1 MTNGS
6 GGAGRRNRRVTP
18 DAAPTGAP
26 QAPPVNLTFDPPGQE
41 APVAG
46 DAPRARR
53 GLRLPRRRP
62 ATTATPVGDAPDA
75 TVPPAPLTV
84 QTAPPQN
91 GPVAA
96 VTPDVGS
103 EVPPDSLS
111 GRRGRLRAWRGW
123 RPLLAAALVA
133 GAGVS
138 AWFALPVRTVQVGG
152 NARLSEARVQ
162 ELAGLRE
169 GFGWLYYGAWRA
181 RGLLDSPWVA
191 SARVVRVFPDT
202 VRVEVTERVPRVR
215 LARPDGSVVVAA
227 ADGTVLPGAA
237 LSGSLPLVSGWG
249 PDRLPD
255 VLRVLGALSGY
266 NVQSVVF
273 TPTGLSVKLP
283 SGSVW
288 SGDLQALLKYAGS
301 ISMYPNSDISIYPW
315 GVSVQE

>member
-1 MTNGS
+1 MTDGS

-26 QAPPVNLTFDPPGQE
+26 QAPPVNLTFDPPGQDAPPTE
-41 APVAG
+41 A
-46 DAPRARR
+46 APRARR
-53 GLRLPRRRP
+53 GLQLPRRRAAP
-62 ATTATPVGDAPDA
+62 TVADAPDG

-84 QTAPPQN
+84 QPP
-91 GPVAA
+91 AA
-96 VTPDVGS
+96 VVPDPGGEVTPEG
-103 EVPPDSLS
+103 PA
-111 GRRGRLRAWRGW
+111 RRGRLRAWRGW

-133 GAGVS
+133 GAGVG

-202 VRVEVTERVPRVR
+202 VRVEVTERMPRVR

>member
-1 MTNGS
+1 MTDGS

-26 QAPPVNLTFDPPGQE
+26 QAPPVNLTFDPPGQDAPPTE
-41 APVAG
+41 A
-46 DAPRARR
+46 APRARR
-53 GLRLPRRRP
+53 GLQLPRRRAAP
-62 ATTATPVGDAPDA
+62 TVADAPA
-75 TVPPAPLTV
+75 GTVPPAPLTV
-84 QTAPPQN
+84 QPPTAVGADP
-91 GPVAA
+91 GGE
-96 VTPDVGS
+96 VTPEG
-103 EVPPDSLS
+103 PA
-111 GRRGRLRAWRGW
+111 RRGRLRAWRGW

-133 GAGVS
+133 GAGVG

-152 NARLSEARVQ
+152 HARLSEARVQ

>member
-1 MTNGS
+1 MTDGS

-18 DAAPTGAP
+18 DAPP
-26 QAPPVNLTFDPPGQE
+26 QTPPVNLTFDPPGQD
-41 APVAG
+41 APPAG
-46 DAPRARR
+46 DAPRTRR
-53 GLRLPRRRP
+53 SLRLPRRRP
-62 ATTATPVGDAPDA
+62 AAPRSEPDSVDGA
-75 TVPPAPLTV
+75 VRSDPLTV
-84 QTAPPQN
+84 QSPA
-91 GPVAA
+91 AA
-96 VTPDVGS
+96 VADPGDQVTPEG
-103 EVPPDSLS
+103 PA
-111 GRRGRLRAWRGW
+111 RRGRVRAWRGW

-133 GAGVS
+133 GAGVG
-138 AWFALPVRTVQVGG
+138 AWFALPVRTVQIEG
-152 NARLSEARVQ
+152 NARLSAARVQ

-215 LARPDGSVVVAA
+215 LARPDGSVVAVA

-237 LSGSLPLVSGWG
+237 TGASLPLVSGWG
-249 PDRLPD
+249 PDRLPE
-255 VLRVLGALSGY
+255 VLRVLGALSRY

>member
-1 MTNGS
+1 M
-6 GGAGRRNRRVTP
+6 
-18 DAAPTGAP
+18 
-26 QAPPVNLTFDPPGQE
+26 
-41 APVAG
+41 
-46 DAPRARR
+46 
-53 GLRLPRRRP
+53 
-62 ATTATPVGDAPDA
+62 
-75 TVPPAPLTV
+75 
-84 QTAPPQN
+84 
-91 GPVAA
+91 
-96 VTPDVGS
+96 
-103 EVPPDSLS
+103 
-111 GRRGRLRAWRGW
+111 
-123 RPLLAAALVA
+123 LAAALVA
-133 GAGVS
+133 GAGVG

-202 VRVEVTERVPRVR
+202 VRVEVTERMPRVR

>member
-1 MTNGS
+1 M
-6 GGAGRRNRRVTP
+6 
-18 DAAPTGAP
+18 
-26 QAPPVNLTFDPPGQE
+26 TFDPPGQDAPPTE
-41 APVAG
+41 A
-46 DAPRARR
+46 APRARR
-53 GLRLPRRRP
+53 GLQLPRRRAAP
-62 ATTATPVGDAPDA
+62 TVADAPDG

-84 QTAPPQN
+84 QPP
-91 GPVAA
+91 AA
-96 VTPDVGS
+96 VVPDPGGEVTPEG
-103 EVPPDSLS
+103 PA
-111 GRRGRLRAWRGW
+111 RRGRLRAWWGW

-133 GAGVS
+133 GAGVG

>member
-1 MTNGS
+1 MTDGS

-18 DAAPTGAP
+18 DAP
-26 QAPPVNLTFDPPGQE
+26 QPPPQTPPVNLTFDPPGQD
-41 APVAG
+41 APPAG
-46 DAPRARR
+46 EAPRARR
-53 GLRLPRRRP
+53 SLRFPRRRP
-62 ATTATPVGDAPDA
+62 AESPTDPDTVGGSAQS
-75 TVPPAPLTV
+75 VPLTV
-84 QTAPPQN
+84 QPP
-91 GPVAA
+91 AA
-96 VTPDVGS
+96 GVPEPGGEVTPEG
-103 EVPPDSLS
+103 PA
-111 GRRGRLRAWRGW
+111 RRGRLRAWRGW
-123 RPLLAAALVA
+123 RPLLAAALVT
-133 GAGVS
+133 GAGVG
-138 AWFALPVRTVQVGG
+138 AWFALPVRTVQVEG
-152 NARLSEARVQ
+152 NARLSGARVQ
-162 ELAGLRE
+162 ELAGLSE

-237 LSGSLPLVSGWG
+237 TGAALPLVSGWG